1 MTQPPPGFAAPSAQ
15 PDDDSALGEAV
26 RTSIE
31 SWLDGENPQNGGP
44 VTFFEHARWGT
55 VVVRVDPSSRMLI
68 EATARHRARTRAMRA
83 AEQAAPARTVSL
95 PSAAEMQSL
104 VRARLVELGADPSLT
119 PDERVLAAMKY
130 LRADLAARLE
140 VQP

>member
-1 MTQPPPGFAAPSAQ
+1 MTQPPPGVAAPSAQ

-31 SWLDGENPQNGGP
+31 SWLEGENPQNGGP
-44 VTFFEHARWGT
+44 VTFFEHPRWGT
-55 VVVRVDPSSRMLI
+55 VLVRVDPSSRLLI
-68 EATARHRARTRAMRA
+68 EATARHRARARAVRA
-83 AEQAAPARTVSL
+83 AEKRAPAL
-95 PSAAEMQSL
+95 PSAAEMQAL
-104 VRARLVELGADPSLT
+104 VRERLVELGADESLT

-130 LRADLAARLE
+130 LRADLASRLE